1 MKRFTAHTLSFLL
14 LLTALACSPAKTYT
28 KKGNKLV
35 QAGVYDEASFSYMQA
50 LADDRT
56 HVDARI
62 GLRYSAQK
70 AFNGYLDKF
79 FRAHNES
86 QLKDAVYSYRKADK
100 FYKDV
105 VFYGVEL
112 EFPTYYTAYYEEDL
126 QAYLSDLYLKGSGL
140 LGEKKFREAEQYFKE
155 INILDPDYKD
165 VDVLKTMSVVIP
177 TYDAGL
183 GYFEAGNYRKA
194 YLNFDKVY
202 GLRVNY
208 KDVANLRKVSKER
221 ATITLAVMPFE
232 NASSYAYPITINSY
246 IISDLAGANNE
257 FIVVIDRENTEKL
270 IKEQKLSLANNSN
283 ENLAVVAGELM
294 GAKAILTGK
303 VLDFGVQHPNMRH
316 HERTG
321 YESYQEKV
329 YNPASKRM
337 ELQTRYRKVMYSEFQ
352 GESAVRLKIQYQLIS
367 TESGTVLASDVVEH
381 NERDEIRYISYEG
394 NKRNLVSG
402 SWKSR
407 NETLPT
413 DKIYSSYGQQR
424 EVQRLLNAKRDFKP
438 INEMMVS
445 MQNRISNR
453 IINQVIGY
461 EMSRTQ

>member
-1 MKRFTAHTLSFLL
+1 MKRFAAHTLSFLL

-28 KKGNKLV
+28 KKGKKLAE
-35 QAGVYDEASFSYMQA
+35 AGVYDEASFAFMMA

-56 HVDARI
+56 HVEARI
-62 GLRYSAQK
+62 GLRSSAQK
-70 AFNGYLDKF
+70 ALNIYLDKF
-79 FRAHNES
+79 FRAHSET
-86 QLKDAVYSYRKADK
+86 QLKDAVYSFRKADK

-105 VFYGVEL
+105 TFYGVDL
-112 EFPTYYTAYYEEDL
+112 EFPAYYTTYYEEDL
-126 QAYLSDLYLKGSGL
+126 QVYLQERYKQGTGFL
-140 LGEKKFREAEQYFKE
+140 EQKKFREAEIEFKE
-155 INILDPDYKD
+155 ITQLDADYKD
-165 VDVLKTMSVVIP
+165 VEALKKMSVVIP
-177 TYDAGL
+177 TYEAGL
-183 GYFEAGNYRKA
+183 GFFEAGNYRKA
-194 YLNFDKVY
+194 YLNFEQVF
-202 GLRVNY
+202 GLQANY
-208 KDVANLRKVSKER
+208 KDVANLRRVAKER
-221 ATITLAVMPFE
+221 ATITVAVLPFE
-232 NASSYAYPITINSY
+232 NSTSYAYPITINSY

-321 YESYQEKV
+321 YESYEEKV
-329 YNPASKRM
+329 YNPAVKKM

-352 GESAVRLKIQYQLIS
+352 GESAVRLKVQYQLIS

-381 NERDEIRYISYEG
+381 QERDEVRYISYEG
-394 NKRNLVSG
+394 NTRNLVAG

-407 NETLPT
+407 NEALPT
-413 DKIYSSYGQQR
+413 DKIYASNSQRR
-424 EVQRLLNAKRDFKP
+424 EVQGLLAAKRDFKP

-453 IINQVIGY
+453 VINQVIAY

>member
-1 MKRFTAHTLSFLL
+1 MKPFALHIFSFLL
-14 LLTALACSPAKTYT
+14 LLLVIGCSPAKTNT
-28 KKGNKLV
+28 KKGNKLAE
-35 QAGVYDEASFSYMQA
+35 AGIYDEASFAYMQA
-50 LADDRT
+50 LANDRSY
-56 HVDARI
+56 VDARV
-62 GLRYSAQK
+62 GLRNSAQK
-70 AFNGYLDKF
+70 ALNVYLDKF
-79 FRAHNES
+79 FRAHSES
-86 QLKDAVYSYRKADK
+86 QLKDAVYSYRKADR

-105 VFYGVEL
+105 TFYGIEL
-112 EFPTYYTAYYEEDL
+112 ELPTYYSEYYKEDL
-126 QAYLSDLYLKGSGL
+126 QNYLNALYVKGNTFL
-140 LGEKKFREAEQYFKE
+140 QEKKFREAELEFKE
-155 INILDPDYKD
+155 ITQLDPDYKD
-165 VDVLKTMSVVIP
+165 VNALKKMSVVIP
-177 TYDAGL
+177 TYEAGL
-183 GYFEAGNYRKA
+183 GYFEAGNFRKA
-194 YLNFDKVY
+194 YLNFDQVFA
-202 GLRVNY
+202 LQSNY
-208 KDVANLRKVSKER
+208 KDVANLRKVAKER
-221 ATITLAVMPFE
+221 ATITVAVLPFE
-232 NASSYAYPITINSY
+232 NATSYAYPITINSY

-270 IKEQKLSLANNSN
+270 LKEQKLSLANNAN

-316 HERTG
+316 HEKTG

-329 YNPASKRM
+329 YNPATKKM

-352 GESAVRLKIQYQLIS
+352 GESAVRLKVQYQLIS

-381 NERDEIRYISYEG
+381 FEKDEVRYISYEG
-394 NKRNLVSG
+394 NKRNLVAG

-407 NETLPT
+407 NEALPS
-413 DKIYSSYGQQR
+413 DKIYSSYSQQR
-424 EVQRLLNAKRDFKP
+424 EVQGLLNAKRDFKP

>member
-1 MKRFTAHTLSFLL
+1 MKRFATLTLSILL

-28 KKGNKLV
+28 KKGKKLAE
-35 QAGVYDEASFSYMQA
+35 AGVHDEASFAFMMA
-50 LADDRT
+50 LANDRT

-62 GLRYSAQK
+62 GLRNSAQK
-70 AFNGYLDKF
+70 ALNVYLDKF
-79 FRAHNES
+79 FRAHNEG
-86 QLKDAVYSYRKADK
+86 QLKDAVYSFRKADK

-105 VFYGVEL
+105 TFYGVEI
-112 EFPTYYTAYYEEDL
+112 EMPTYYSTYYAEDL
-126 QAYLSDLYLKGSGL
+126 QNYLQERYKQGNSFL
-140 LGEKKFREAEQYFKE
+140 EQKKFREAELEFKE
-155 INILDPDYKD
+155 ISQLDPDYKD
-165 VDVLKTMSVVIP
+165 VDALKKMSVVIP
-177 TYDAGL
+177 TYDAAL
-183 GYFEAGNYRKA
+183 VFFEARNYRKA
-194 YLNFDKVY
+194 YLNFDQVHS
-202 GLRVNY
+202 LQVNY
-208 KDVANLRKVSKER
+208 KDVANLRRVAKER
-221 ATITLAVMPFE
+221 ATITVAVLPFE
-232 NASSYAYPITINSY
+232 NSTSYAYPITINSY

-329 YNPASKRM
+329 YNPATKKM

-352 GESAVRLKIQYQLIS
+352 GESAVRLKVQYQLIS

-381 NERDEIRYISYEG
+381 QERDEVRYISYEG
-394 NKRNLVSG
+394 NARNLVAG

-407 NETLPT
+407 NEALPT
-413 DKIYSSYGQQR
+413 DKIYSSNSQRR
-424 EVQRLLNAKRDFKP
+424 EVQGLLNAKRDFKP

-453 IINQVIGY
+453 VINQVMAY

>member
-1 MKRFTAHTLSFLL
+1 MKRFAAYTLSFLL
-14 LLTALACSPAKTYT
+14 LLLAVACSPARTYT
-28 KKGNKLV
+28 KKGNKLAE
-35 QAGVYDEASFSYMQA
+35 AGVYDEASMAYMMA
-50 LADDRT
+50 LANDRT

-62 GLRYSAQK
+62 GLRNSAQQ
-70 AFNGYLDKF
+70 ALNVYLDKF
-79 FRAHNES
+79 FRAHNEN
-86 QLKDAVYSYRKADK
+86 QLKDAVYGYRKADK

-105 VFYGVEL
+105 TFYGVEL
-112 EFPTYYTAYYEEDL
+112 ELPSYYTAYYNEDL
-126 QAYLSDLYLKGSGL
+126 QTYLQQLYQNGNTL
-140 LGEKKFREAEQYFKE
+140 LEQKKFREAEQIFKE
-155 INILDPDYKD
+155 ISQLDPEYKD
-165 VDVLKTMSVVIP
+165 VDALKKMSVIIP
-177 TYDAGL
+177 TYEAGL

-194 YLNFDKVY
+194 YMNFNQVF
-202 GLRVNY
+202 GLQANY
-208 KDVANLRKVSKER
+208 KDVANLRRVAKER
-221 ATITLAVMPFE
+221 ATITVAVMPFE

-270 IKEQKLSLANNSN
+270 IKEQKLSLANNTN
-283 ENLAVVAGELM
+283 DNLAVVAGELM

-329 YNPASKRM
+329 YNPANKKM

-352 GESAVRLKIQYQLIS
+352 GESAVRLKVQYQLIS
-367 TESGTVLASDVVEH
+367 TETGTVLASDVVEH
-381 NERDEIRYISYEG
+381 HERDEVRYISYEG
-394 NKRNLVSG
+394 NTRNLLAG

-407 NETLPT
+407 NENLPS
-413 DKIYSSYGQQR
+413 DKIYSSYSQQR
-424 EVQRLLNAKRDFKP
+424 EVQSLLNAKRDFKP

-453 IINQVIGY
+453 IINQVMAY